1 MIHEL
6 RTYTLWPG
14 KVPAFLKLAEEK
26 ARPIRGNDYGTM
38 EGYWFTEVGAL
49 NQVVHLWSYD
59 DLNARQD
66 ARDRLAQNKAWREE
80 YTSQVF
86 PLIQKQEIRLL
97 HPRMPLK
104 PPANTGNIYEYRY
117 YRTATGKAGEFIANM
132 VEAMPAR
139 ERYSQNV
146 CLWQSEAAQPN
157 EVSHLWAYESFEAR
171 MAARGESVKDD
182 EWRAFLAKGGAL
194 LEEMHSLLLI
204 PAPFSPL
211 T

>member
-1 MIHEL
+1 MLHEL

-14 KVPAFLKLAEEK
+14 KVPALLKLAEEK
-26 ARPIRGNDYGTM
+26 ARPIRGNDYGTLQ
-38 EGYWFTEVGAL
+38 GYWYTEIGPL

-66 ARDRLAQNKAWREE
+66 ARTRLSQNKAWSEE

-97 HPRMPLK
+97 NPQLPLK
-104 PPANTGNIYEYRY
+104 PPAGGGNIYEYRH
-117 YRTATGKAGEFIANM
+117 YRTATGKAPAFIAGM
-132 VEAMPAR
+132 VEAMPVR

-146 CLWQSEAAQPN
+146 YLWQSEAAQPN
-157 EVSHLWAYESFEAR
+157 EVSHLWVYESFEAR
-171 MAARGESVKDD
+171 MAARGESVKDP
-182 EWRAFLAKGGAL
+182 EWQAFLAKGGAM

-211 T
+211 A